1 MENNKNVKEL
11 NLEEMDQVFGGRN
24 VPGSL
29 DVNTKGLN
37 LGEMN
42 QVYGGNDVHEGM
54 NMMAGKKVN
63 RRKKEP

>member
-29 DVNTKGLN
+29 DVNTKKLN
-37 LGEMN
+37 PGEMG
-42 QVYGGNDVHEGM
+42 QVYGGNEVRP
-54 NMMAGKKVN
+54 KKKK
-63 RRKKEP
+63 RKIDS

>member
-1 MENNKNVKEL
+1 MDNNSIREL

-29 DVNTKGLN
+29 DVNAKELN
-37 LGEMN
+37 PGEMG

-54 NMMAGKKVN
+54 NMMAGKNVN
-63 RRKKEP
+63 RRRIDP

>member
-11 NLEEMDQVFGGRN
+11 NLEEMDQVSGGRN

-29 DVNTKGLN
+29 DVNAKELN

-42 QVYGGNDVHEGM
+42 QVSRGNSVHEGM
-54 NMMAGKKVN
+54 NMMAGKNEK
-63 RRKKEP
+63 RRKWEP